1 MWTYTYLHTHL
12 CNDVHVIVI
21 VARENLRL
29 CRKGQFKRRG
39 LFLVP
44 LCLPRLL
51 LPTSVVLPS
60 VAPGALKVKTNFIRH
75 HLPFSPWHLCYSKEA
90 VSSSHGRTGTHRDS
104 ETGGGSQF
112 SPDGVAALLGEVD
125 TAPTPNQE
133 AICTWYPLAKENYLS
148 PMESHWVYKLHLRVG
163 FMPWRIVIKWAQWCS

>member
-12 CNDVHVIVI
+12 CNDVHVI

-90 VSSSHGRTGTHRDS
+90 VSSSHDQTGAHRDS
-104 ETGGGSQF
+104 ETGGGMCQF
-112 SPDGVAALLGEVD
+112 SPDGVTATGGRWTRLPPLTKKQSALD
-125 TAPTPNQE
+125 T
-133 AICTWYPLAKENYLS
+133 
-148 PMESHWVYKLHLRVG
+148 HWQRKTTFL
-163 FMPWRIVIKWAQWCS
+163 QWSLTE